1 MCAQLVG
8 ATPPPAHASRK
19 ARSDVRAAVACAS
32 ARLEAAIARR
42 PPPQNERT
50 QIARPPMLAFVSL
63 RRMNLVT
70 DANGNMLF
78 LASMGLGQYA
88 EAARSMGYTG
98 DVLMKLSA
106 AQVEDMAFHLNMQPG
121 HRVQLQQMY
130 SQTVE
135 ACRQHAQQ
143 FVMQQQANA
152 AAQAQVDAAYRAQ
165 NACPRGGVHDWQTQF
180 EGTKI
185 CGKCFAFSR

>member
-78 LASMGLGQYA
+78 L
-88 EAARSMGYTG
+88 ARSMGYTG